1 MQCKMRLAS
10 WVFPIVIMALGML
23 GVMASSAR
31 AQTIECVDEPVMGFF
46 DADED
51 GVLSL
56 AEVREAD
63 PDDPELQQI
72 AESMEAEGL
81 SGIQYRD
88 CDASTPEN
96 EDGAGVSD
104 TESGA
109 TPPGDIANG
118 TEPADGETA
127 TSNGNGTE
135 IVILLG
141 VAGIVATI
149 AVVALLSARQRRI
162 T

>member
-1 MQCKMRLAS
+1 
-10 WVFPIVIMALGML
+10 MALGML

-31 AQTIECVDEPVMGFF
+31 VQTIACVDEPVMGFF

-51 GVLSL
+51 GVLTL

-72 AESMEAEGL
+72 AESMEEEGL

-88 CDASTPEN
+88 CDAATPEN

-104 TESGA
+104 TESGTVQQGDVANDDELTDGGMA
-109 TPPGDIANG
+109 T
-118 TEPADGETA
+118 E
-127 TSNGNGTE
+127 TSNGGATE

-141 VAGIVATI
+141 IAGIVATI